1 MTSFKHWPLNI
12 NILLVCWVIRL
23 FQVVF
28 GWQEQKKI
36 PPSFL
41 CFWGNIFAFQGILCT
56 GAKKKKTFKA
66 VCVFVCAKINWYTSA
81 AVVTRGIRGKVL
93 EKAWFFDLR
102 ATVFCPLDFQTV
114 VNSRYQKKARH
125 RVDKD
130 SDVPAGKFPGRQQRV
145 PFKNRG
151 RFKVFCFSSV

>member
-1 MTSFKHWPLNI
+1 MTFEYQHPACLLGYSSVPGRLWVARKYFFSPLLS
-12 NILLVCWVIRL
+12 LLLREHICISRHPL
-23 FQVVF
+23 YR
-28 GWQEQKKI
+28 G
-36 PPSFL
+36 
-41 CFWGNIFAFQGILCT
+41 
-56 GAKKKKTFKA
+56 KKKKTFKA

-114 VNSRYQKKARH
+114 VNSHYQKNARH

-130 SDVPAGKFPGRQQRV
+130 SDVPAGKFPGRQQRL

-151 RFKVFCFSSV
+151 ASKFCCFSGV

>member
-1 MTSFKHWPLNI
+1 MGGENFFFFLPPFFAFEGTYLHFKASS
-12 NILLVCWVIRL
+12 V
-23 FQVVF
+23 Q
-28 GWQEQKKI
+28 GQKK
-36 PPSFL
+36 
-41 CFWGNIFAFQGILCT
+41 
-56 GAKKKKTFKA
+56 KRKFKA

-102 ATVFCPLDFQTV
+102 ATFFCPLDFQTV

-151 RFKVFCFSSV
+151 RFKVFLLFKRLHKGRAEAVQKQGQKTLKQMKVGRF